1 MWSNQPTVNDE
12 YDKQLI
18 NFKLELKNNYKI
30 YYPVELEKIYK
41 EYIDFIKTNK
51 SNKKIIDLINNKI
64 KLDLNKNKKIIKTEL
79 KQITLYF

>member
-18 NFKLELKNNYKI
+18 KFKLELKKEYEI

-64 KLDLNKNKKIIKTEL
+64 KIDLNKNKKITKTEL
-79 KQITLYF
+79 RQITLYF

>member
-1 MWSNQPTVNDE
+1 M
-12 YDKQLI
+12 
-18 NFKLELKNNYKI
+18 
-30 YYPVELEKIYK
+30 YK

-79 KQITLYF
+79 RQITLYF

>member
-30 YYPVELEKIYK
+30 YYPVEL
-41 EYIDFIKTNK
+41 
-51 SNKKIIDLINNKI
+51 
-64 KLDLNKNKKIIKTEL
+64 
-79 KQITLYF
+79 